1 MAKSTEQQK
10 PGGGLS
16 RRQFLKRTA
25 GLSAAAVAFPM
36 IIPGSA
42 LGKNGATAPSNRI
55 VMGCIGVGSQGTG
68 NLEGF
73 LRFPEVRVIAVADV
87 DASHRANAMKKIN
100 GTYDNDDCKEYNDF
114 REMLERK
121 DLDAVSI
128 AVPDHWHSLTAIA
141 AARKKLDI
149 YAEKPLA
156 LTISE
161 GRAMVDAVAAH
172 KVVWQTGSWQ
182 RSQPHFRLACELVR
196 NSRLGEVHTVEVGLP
211 TGSAIDPQPEQPVPA
226 GFDYNFWLGPAPEVP
241 YTAQRCHWNFRW
253 ILDYSGGQLT
263 DWAAHHVDIANW
275 GMGTENTGPDE
286 IEGKGIFPKTGL
298 WDAAT
303 DYYIVAHYAPG
314 ASPAAPKGFN
324 MILSNAF
331 PNGTKFR
338 GTGGSLFVSRG
349 NTLETDPKE
358 IKDAPIGENDVH
370 LYDSKNH
377 AGNFLECVRSRKE
390 TITPISA
397 AHHAITVAH
406 LGNISMQLGR
416 KVQWDPAAER
426 FINDPIADRML
437 SRAMRAPWTI

>member
-1 MAKSTEQQK
+1 MAKQTEQTQK
-10 PGGGLS
+10 PGALT
-16 RRQFLKRTA
+16 RRQFIKRTA
-25 GLSAAAVAFPM
+25 GATAVAAGFPM
-36 IIPGSA
+36 IVPSSV
-42 LGKNGATAPSNRI
+42 LGMGGKTAPSNKI

-73 LRFPEVRVIAVADV
+73 LRFEQARVVAVADV
-87 DASHRANAMKKIN
+87 DAEHRANAAKMIN
-100 GTYDNDDCKEYNDF
+100 GTYDNKDCKEYNDF

-121 DLDAVSI
+121 DLDAISI

-161 GRAMVDAVAAH
+161 GRAMVDAVKAH

-182 RSQPHFRLACELVR
+182 RSEGNFRLACELVR
-196 NSRLGEVHTVEVGLP
+196 SGRLGDVHTVEVGLP
-211 TGSAIDPQPEQPVPA
+211 TGSTIAPQAEQPIPA

-241 YTAQRCHWNFRW
+241 YTKERCHWNFRW

-275 GMGTENTGPDE
+275 GMGTEDTGPVE
-286 IEGKGIFPKTGL
+286 VEGTGIFPKTGL
-298 WDAAT
+298 WDTAT
-303 DYYIVAHYAPG
+303 DYYIVAKYPAG
-314 ASPAAPKGFN
+314 ASPVAPNGFN

-331 PNGTKFR
+331 PNGARFK
-338 GTGGSLFVSRG
+338 GTTGSLFVSRG

-358 IKDAPIGENDVH
+358 IKDTPIGEKDVH
-370 LYDSKNH
+370 LYNSKNH
-377 AGNFLECVRSRKE
+377 AGNFLECVKSRKD
-390 TITPISA
+390 TITPINA
-397 AHHAITVAH
+397 AHHAIAVAH
-406 LGNISMQLGR
+406 LGNISMRLGR
-416 KVQWDPAAER
+416 KVHWDPVAER

>member
-1 MAKSTEQQK
+1 MAKQTERTQK
-10 PGGGLS
+10 PGALT
-16 RRQFLKRTA
+16 RRQFIKRTA
-25 GLSAAAVAFPM
+25 GATAAAVGFPM
-36 IIPGSA
+36 IVPSSV
-42 LGKNGATAPSNRI
+42 LGMGGKTAPSNKI

-73 LRFPEVRVIAVADV
+73 LRFDQARVVAVADV
-87 DASHRANAMKKIN
+87 DAAHRANAAKMIN
-100 GTYDNDDCKEYNDF
+100 GTYDNTDCKEYNDF

-121 DLDAVSI
+121 DLDAISI

-161 GRAMVDAVAAH
+161 GRAMVNAVKAH

-182 RSQPHFRLACELVR
+182 RSEGNFRLACELVR
-196 NSRLGEVHTVEVGLP
+196 SGRLGEVHTVEVGLP
-211 TGSAIDPQPEQPVPA
+211 TGSAIAPQPEQPIPA

-241 YTAQRCHWNFRW
+241 YTEQRCHWNFRW
-253 ILDYSGGQLT
+253 NLDYSGGQLT

-275 GMGTENTGPDE
+275 GMGTEDTGPVE
-286 IEGKGIFPKTGL
+286 IEGTGVFPKTGL
-298 WDAAT
+298 WDTAT
-303 DYYIVAHYAPG
+303 DYYVVAKYHAG
-314 ASPAAPKGFN
+314 ASPVAPNGFN

-331 PNGTKFR
+331 PNGARFK
-338 GTGGSLFVSRG
+338 GTTGSLFVSRG

-358 IKDAPIGENDVH
+358 IKDTPIGEKDVH
-370 LYDSKNH
+370 LYNSKNH
-377 AGNFLECVRSRKE
+377 AGNFLECVKSRKD
-390 TITPISA
+390 TITPINV
-397 AHHAITVAH
+397 AHHAIAVAH
-406 LGNISMQLGR
+406 LGNISMRLGR
-416 KVQWDPAAER
+416 KVHWDPVAER